1 MTHSSLLSNINTN
14 IVFNITLIFTRFL
27 YIGKI
32 IYTTIE
38 LRNPITFLTQKATYS
53 NITFT
58 PRGLI
63 FYLKFSKTNKQH
75 YSVNITITA
84 IGSPLCP
91 VAAMT
96 KLFNR
101 DPQPPDSPLF
111 YLNNKPF
118 TTPAARKILSS
129 CLITTGIT
137 LAGYSNYS
145 FY

>member
-14 IVFNITLIFTRFL
+14 TAFTLTFTRFL

-32 IYTTIE
+32 TYTTTE
-38 LRNPITFLTQKATYS
+38 LRNPTTFLTQKATYS

-58 PRGLI
+58 PRGLT

-75 YSVNITITA
+75 YSINITITA
-84 IGSPLCP
+84 IGSLLCP
-91 VAAMT
+91 VTTMI

-101 DPQPPDSPLF
+101 DPQPLDSPLF

-118 TTPAARKILSS
+118 TTLAARKILSS
-129 CLITTGIT
+129 YLITTRIA
-137 LAGYSNYS
+137 LAGYLNYS